1 MHLSA
6 ERIRRTAVTGAA
18 IAVVL
23 SLTGLPGA
31 AGAAPTP
38 SGPSPAGAG
47 ILPAPKQSAP
57 SMLTL
62 ITGDKVAVTTG
73 ADGKQAVDVVAA
85 TDASKHFQISSG
97 QDGDLYVIPEDA
109 LNAVSAQIVDREL
122 FNVTQALKDGYGD
135 AKTDAVP
142 AIVDFRGKGSAAGLR
157 QQAEALPGTED
168 ERTMPRL
175 GLAAVHVDKS
185 AAKDFWRSVRPT
197 AGKARSG
204 SDAMVPGTAGV
215 TKLWY
220 DGRAKATLDQS
231 VPQIGAPEA
240 WAKGFDGKGAKVAVL
255 DTGADLN
262 NADIT
267 SRITASQSFV
277 PGEAVQDG
285 HGHGTHVA
293 STIAG
298 SGANSGGTY
307 KGVAPGADLLVGKVL
322 ANAGSGPVSG
332 ILEGMDWAVAQ
343 GADVVSMSLGAK
355 ATAPGGDVL
364 TNAVDSLSASSGTLF
379 VIAAGN
385 DGKDGQ
391 STLGT
396 PGIADAALTVG
407 AVDKSDALAS
417 FSSRG
422 PRLGDMKI
430 KPEITAPGVNIVAAR
445 AAGTTMGT
453 PVDAHY
459 TAASGTSMA
468 TPHVAGAAAIL
479 AQHHPDWSGERIKE
493 ELTAHSK
500 KSDNYTPY
508 QQGYGRVDI
517 PAALDPALDLSGT
530 GDFGL
535 VKWQKTYEKETR
547 TVTIH
552 NSTSSAATLDFAA
565 SVKDADGTALPGG
578 ALTLSG
584 PDVTGGKVT
593 VPAGGNSEVTV
604 TLDPNGLKAGQFSGY
619 ITATGADG
627 ESVHTPVGF
636 VMSGALTVKFT
647 DRFGKTPGRVQLT
660 LHGMDNRTFQ
670 NISLRGQGSTTVT
683 LPAGAYSVEGVTY
696 TEAPGDP
703 TRTYAIDGFSI
714 PDIDVTDQDVTRS
727 VDGTKATDFTV
738 KVTGEKRPLENAS
751 WMMLVDR
758 SDGAGGHHVTLGEA
772 GLINGSD
779 AKIGAVPTAR
789 PTTGDLHLFNALTQR
804 EPITQLSVTSPERI
818 SVPVVTPGFA
828 QRFEGTKGL
837 RLADAGSGTAEG
849 IAAADLKGRAAL
861 ITVANLRKM
870 DDEVRRAA
878 AAGATAVI
886 AVPAGQ
892 GPLFNGS
899 LAADQTIPVAI
910 ASHDNGEKLRTL
922 LGKGK
927 GKGKV
932 SIALKGVLE
941 SGYTYHMPLGTSG
954 IPADLTR
961 TVDAADFARVRN
973 AYHADGVRHQG
984 EETLHSWAPG
994 QPTSFRAGQPL
1005 NMGATRDDYRLAGS
1019 NLAYNQVVYPS
1030 TAYRAYMTGPF
1041 RATYPTAG
1049 KTYRESWL
1057 AAPTHPPMEDPSI
1070 CAFCRSDVWT
1080 RTTGTIAGD
1089 SDPAHSLVATPPTL
1103 TNTWTFYRNG
1113 EQITDTSKLMVPEKA
1128 QYRFVQEVARDKD
1141 YLGVT
1146 LGGKVRTEWN
1156 FASAAPTTMAVKDC
1170 EKYSPK
1176 PTVCES
1182 LPAVM
1187 LGYDVPLDILNQA
1200 PAGRPYTFTVNAGR
1214 PKGWSGSTAMAGA
1227 KVSVSYD
1234 DGASWKNAEIKR
1246 TDDNSFRVSVHHPKL
1261 SHTNGYVTLR
1271 TEVWDAAGNRTVQT
1285 VNRAYALK

>member
-1 MHLSA
+1 
-6 ERIRRTAVTGAA
+6 
-18 IAVVL
+18 
-23 SLTGLPGA
+23 
-31 AGAAPTP
+31 
-38 SGPSPAGAG
+38 
-47 ILPAPKQSAP
+47 
-57 SMLTL
+57 MLTL

-73 ADGKQAVDVVAA
+73 ADGKQAVDIVGA

-142 AIVDFRGKGSAAGLR
+142 AIVDFRGKESAAGLR

-168 ERTMPRL
+168 EHTMPRL

-185 AAKDFWRSVRPT
+185 TAKRFWRSVKPT

-240 WAKGFDGKGAKVAVL
+240 WAKGYDGKGTKVAIL

-262 NADIT
+262 NADIK
-267 SRITASQSFV
+267 SRITATQSFV
-277 PGEAVQDG
+277 TGEAVQDG

-298 SGANSGGTY
+298 SGANSGGKY
-307 KGVAPGADLLVGKVL
+307 KGVAPGADLLIGKVL
-322 ANAGSGPVSG
+322 SNAGSGPLSG
-332 ILEGMDWAVAQ
+332 ILEGMNWAVAQ
-343 GADVVSMSLGAK
+343 DADVVSMSLGAR
-355 ATAPGGDVL
+355 ATTPGGDVL
-364 TNAVDSLSASSGTLF
+364 TNAVDSLSASSSTLF

-385 DGKDGQ
+385 DGKNGE

-407 AVDKSDALAS
+407 AVDKSDALAN

-453 PVDAHY
+453 PVDANY
-459 TAASGTSMA
+459 TSASGTSMA

-479 AQHHPDWSGERIKE
+479 AQRHPDWSGERIKE

-535 VKWQKTYEKETR
+535 VEWQKGTYEKETR
-547 TVTIH
+547 TVTLH
-552 NSTSSAATLDFAA
+552 NSTSSAATLDLAA
-565 SVKDADGTALPGG
+565 QVKDSSGTALPDG
-578 ALTLSG
+578 ALTVSG

-593 VPAGGNSEVTV
+593 VPASGSSEVTV

-619 ITATGADG
+619 ITATGTDG

-636 VMSGALTVKFT
+636 VMAVEQHDVTVKFT
-647 DRFGKTPGRVQLT
+647 DRFGKTPGRVQLA
-660 LHGMDNRTFQ
+660 LHGMNNSTFR
-670 NISLRGQGSTTVT
+670 NISLVDQGSTTVT
-683 LPAGAYSVEGVTY
+683 LPVGAYSVEGITY

-714 PDIDVTDQDVTRS
+714 PNINVTDQDVTRS
-727 VDGTKATDFTV
+727 VDGANATDFTA
-738 KVTGEKRPLENAS
+738 KITGEKRPLENAS
-751 WMMLVDR
+751 WMTLVSR
-758 SDGAGGHHVTLGEA
+758 SDGAGGHNNTLGEA

-779 AKIGAVPTAR
+779 SKIGAVPTEQPA
-789 PTTGDLHLFNALTQR
+789 TGDLHLFNALTQR

-837 RLADAGSGTAEG
+837 RLADAGSGTAED

-861 ITVANLRKM
+861 ITVADPRKM
-870 DDEVRRAA
+870 DDQVRRAA
-878 AAGATAVI
+878 TAGAAAVI
-886 AVPAGQ
+886 AASAAQ

-899 LAADQTIPVAI
+899 LAANQTIPVAI
-910 ASHDNGEKLRTL
+910 ASHDNGEKLRSL
-922 LGKGK
+922 LGKGN
-927 GKGKV
+927 V

-941 SGYTYHMPLGTSG
+941 SGYAYHMPFGTSG
-954 IPADLTR
+954 IPADLTK
-961 TVDAADFARVRN
+961 TVDAADFVKVRS

-984 EETLHSWAPG
+984 AETLHSWAPG
-994 QPTSFRAGQPL
+994 QPTSFRAAQPL
-1005 NMGATRDDYRLAGS
+1005 NMGATRDDYQLAGS
-1019 NLAYNQVVYPS
+1019 NLVYQRVVYPS
-1030 TAYRAYMTGPF
+1030 TAYQAYMTGP
-1041 RATYPTAG
+1041 RTTYTTAG
-1049 KTYRESWL
+1049 KTYRENWL
-1057 AAPTHPPMEDPSI
+1057 AAPMHPPMEDPSI

-1080 RTTGTIAGD
+1080 RATGTTAGD
-1089 SDPAHSLVATPPTL
+1089 SNPAHSLVATPPTL
-1103 TNTWTFYRNG
+1103 TNNWTFYRNG
-1113 EQITDTSKLMVPEKA
+1113 EQIVDQSKLMVPQKA
-1128 QYRFVQEVARDKD
+1128 QYRFVQEVTRDKD
-1141 YLGVT
+1141 YPGVT

-1156 FASAAPTTMAVKDC
+1156 FTSAAPTTMSVKDC
-1170 EKYSPK
+1170 EKYTPK
-1176 PTVCES
+1176 PTFCES

-1187 LGYDVPLDILNQA
+1187 LGYDIPLDILNQA
-1200 PAGRPYTFTVNAGR
+1200 PASRPYTFTVNAGR
-1214 PKGWSGSTAMAGA
+1214 PKGWSGSTEMAGA

-1234 DGASWKNAEIKR
+1234 DGATWENAKIVRE
-1246 TDDNSFRVSVHHPKL
+1246 DNNSFQASVHHPKL
-1261 SHTNGYVTLR
+1261 SDTNGYVTLR

-1285 VNRAYALK
+1285 IHRAYSLK

>member
-1 MHLSA
+1 MHISS

-31 AGAAPTP
+31 ASAAPPP
-38 SGPSPAGAG
+38 SGSSPAGAG

-109 LNAVSAQIVDREL
+109 LDAVSAQIVDREL

-142 AIVDFRGKGSAAGLR
+142 AIVDFRGKESAAGLR

-168 ERTMPRL
+168 EHTMPRL
-175 GLAAVHVDKS
+175 GLAAVHVDK
-185 AAKDFWRSVRPT
+185 AEAKRFWRSVKPT

-204 SDAMVPGTAGV
+204 SDAMVPGAAGV

-220 DGRAKATLDQS
+220 DGRAKVTLDQS

-240 WAKGFDGKGAKVAVL
+240 WAKGFDGKGVKVAVL

-262 NADIT
+262 NADIK

-277 PGEAVQDG
+277 PGQAVQDG

-298 SGANSGGTY
+298 SGANSGGKY
-307 KGVAPGADLLVGKVL
+307 KGVAPGADLLIGKVL
-322 ANAGSGPVSG
+322 ANAGSGAVSG
-332 ILEGMDWAVAQ
+332 ILEGMNWAVAQ
-343 GADVVSMSLGAK
+343 GADVVSMSLGAQ
-355 ATAPGGDVL
+355 ATTPGGDVL

-385 DGKDGQ
+385 SGPGQ
-391 STLGT
+391 TTLGT
-396 PGIADAALTVG
+396 PGTADAALTVG
-407 AVDKSDALAS
+407 AVDHSDALAN

-453 PVDAHY
+453 PVDANY

-468 TPHVAGAAAIL
+468 TPHVAGAAAIM
-479 AQHHPDWSGERIKE
+479 AQRHPDWSGERIKE
-493 ELTAHSK
+493 ELTAHSE

-535 VKWQKTYEKETR
+535 VEWQKGTYEKETR

-552 NSTSSAATLDFAA
+552 NSTSSAATLDLAA
-565 SVKDADGTALPGG
+565 SVKGADGTALPDG

-604 TLDPNGLKAGQFSGY
+604 TLDPNGLKTGQFSGY
-619 ITATGADG
+619 ITATGTDG

-636 VMSGALTVKFT
+636 VMAVEQHDVTVKFT
-647 DRFGKTPGRVQLT
+647 DRYGKTPRRVALT
-660 LHGMDNRTFQ
+660 LHGMNNTTFK
-670 NISLRGQGSTTVT
+670 SLTLIGQGSTTIRVPVGT
-683 LPAGAYSVEGVTY
+683 YSVEGLTY
-696 TEAPGDP
+696 TEAPDDP

-714 PDIDVTDQDVTRS
+714 PDIEVTDQDVTRS

-751 WMMLVDR
+751 WMMLVSR
-758 SDGAGGHHVTLGEA
+758 SDGAGGHNNTLGET

-779 AKIGAVPTAR
+779 SKIGAVPTEQPA
-789 PTTGDLHLFNALTQR
+789 TGDLHLFNALTQR

-828 QRFEGTKGL
+828 QRFEGTKDL
-837 RLADAGSGTAEG
+837 RLADAGSGTAED

-861 ITVANLRKM
+861 ITVANPRKM
-870 DDEVRRAA
+870 DDEVRRAT

-886 AVPAGQ
+886 AASAKQ

-899 LAADQTIPVAI
+899 LAADQIIPVAI

-922 LGKGK
+922 LGKGN
-927 GKGKV
+927 V

-941 SGYTYHMPLGTSG
+941 SGYAYHMPFSTSG

-961 TVDAADFARVRN
+961 TVDAADFVKVRS

-984 EETLHSWAPG
+984 AETLHSWAPG
-994 QPTSFRAGQPL
+994 QPTSFRAAQPL
-1005 NMGATRDDYRLAGS
+1005 NMGATRDDYQLAGS
-1019 NLAYNQVVYPS
+1019 SLTYQRMVYPS
-1030 TAYRAYMTGPF
+1030 TAYQAYMTGP
-1041 RATYPTAG
+1041 RTTYTTAG
-1049 KTYRESWL
+1049 KTYRENWL
-1057 AAPTHPPMEDPSI
+1057 AAPMHPPMEDPSI

-1080 RTTGTIAGD
+1080 RTTGTVAGD
-1089 SDPAHSLVATPPTL
+1089 SDPTHSMATGP

-1113 EQITDTSKLMVPEKA
+1113 EQITDTTKVMVPEKA
-1128 QYRFVQEVARDKD
+1128 QYRFVQEVVRAKD
-1141 YLGVT
+1141 YPGVT

-1156 FASAAPTTMAVKDC
+1156 FASVAPTTMAVKDC
-1170 EKYSPK
+1170 EKYLPK
-1176 PTVCES
+1176 PTFCES
-1182 LPAVM
+1182 LPVVM

-1200 PAGRPYTFTVNAGR
+1200 PANSPYTFTVNAGR

-1234 DGASWKNAEIKR
+1234 DGATWENAKIMRE
-1246 TDDNSFRVSVHHPKL
+1246 DDNSFQASVHHPKL
-1261 SHTNGYVTLR
+1261 SDTNGYVTLR

-1285 VNRAYALK
+1285 INRAYALK